1 MLCPTPVQNLSD
13 VTFAIGVSLS
23 SKSILF
29 TLLNKS
35 AVCLHFPGFF
45 QECNLK
51 RHMASHSVQDGGQG
65 FKCTHCSATFTT
77 KSVLTVH
84 MRDAHGEKSK
94 STAKKSVPQ
103 STQNNGTPQQS
114 LLKTNLMKTSPK
126 VHKSP
131 NAIIRSPT
139 NTPTG

>member
-1 MLCPTPVQNLSD
+1 
-13 VTFAIGVSLS
+13 
-23 SKSILF
+23 
-29 TLLNKS
+29 
-35 AVCLHFPGFF
+35 
-45 QECNLK
+45 
-51 RHMASHSVQDGGQG
+51 MASHSVQDGGQG
-65 FKCTHCSATFTT
+65 FKCSHCSATFTT

-94 STAKKSVPQ
+94 STAKKSVPH
-103 STQNNGTPQQS
+103 STQSNNGTPQPQQS